1 MYFFCFFDSG
11 TFLLKVFSLVN
22 DTFIY
27 RYNWIK
33 VKGMGREFSDDFRIM
48 IVKLHLEQG
57 RKIVHLA
64 KEYGVSE
71 STIGRWITKYRNT
84 LAKVGNNNRSL
95 KK

>member
-1 MYFFCFFDSG
+1 
-11 TFLLKVFSLVN
+11 
-22 DTFIY
+22 
-27 RYNWIK
+27 
-33 VKGMGREFSDDFRIM
+33 MGREFSDDFRIM